1 MTSAQWNFAPLLEK
15 FQRNAPARISD
26 IRQFEMTL
34 GRSLPADYT
43 AFLLYANGG
52 EGWVGDNGYIRLW
65 RLEEILEANKGY
77 GFDEFA
83 PGLLAFASDGGG
95 EAFAFD
101 MRVNGMPI
109 LMVPFIGM
117 EHERPMAA
125 NFYSFLVVWSKWD
138 FSGP

>member
-1 MTSAQWNFAPLLEK
+1 MTSAQWKFEQLLEK
-15 FQRNAPARISD
+15 FDKNAPASISD

-34 GRSLPADYT
+34 GRPLSADYT

-52 EGWVGDNGYIRLW
+52 EGWVGDNGYISLW
-65 RLEEILEANKGY
+65 PLEEILEANKSC

-83 PGLLAFASDGGG
+83 PHLLAFGSDGGG
-95 EAFAFD
+95 EAFAFN
-101 MRVNGMPI
+101 MRVNEMPVV
-109 LMVPFIGM
+109 MVDYIAI
-117 EHERPMAA
+117 EDERPMAS